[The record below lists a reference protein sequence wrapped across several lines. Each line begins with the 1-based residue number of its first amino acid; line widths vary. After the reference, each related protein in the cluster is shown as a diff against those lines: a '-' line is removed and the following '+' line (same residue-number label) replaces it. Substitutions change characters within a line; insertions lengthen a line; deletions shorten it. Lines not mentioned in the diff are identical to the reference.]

1 MIYDKRQNNKA
12 QGCARMSAVLCK
24 ISGVVVASLL
34 LGTSA
39 LAVDMPALAKKH
51 ECDYCHAV
59 DKRLVGPSL
68 REISV
73 RYKGA
78 TKFSY
83 GGKEYPLETG
93 LALKISRGGSGNWG
107 AMPMPGSDAEG
118 GNNAEIKELVR
129 FILKLAP

>member
-1 MIYDKRQNNKA
+1 MN
-12 QGCARMSAVLCK
+12 MMLCK

-34 LGTSA
+34 LGTPA
-39 LAVDMPALAKKH
+39 YAVDMPALAKKH

-68 REISV
+68 REISM

-93 LALKISRGGSGNWG
+93 LTLKISKGGSGNWG
-107 AMPMPGSDAEG
+107 AMPMPGSDAG
-118 GNNAEIKELVR
+118 GSNIAEIKELVR